1 MTTLIGFS
9 GRPPMHALG
18 WTLLHFCWQGA
29 VVAVVLWCVLEVLG
43 ERRSRVRYA
52 ASCLALGMMIAL
64 PLATFAHLASAN
76 HPQRA
81 AFDGPVVS
89 IEPGMVLQVGEG
101 VMTAPLSERIAMALD
116 HALPWVLLT
125 WFAGVILFVV
135 RLNVGLLVARKMR
148 SIATTAVPAELQQ
161 AFDALRRRLG
171 VERAVRLMHSAL
183 VQAPTVIGW
192 LRPVVLIPASCLS
205 GLSTMQIE
213 AVLAHELAHIRRH
226 DYLVSVLQSA
236 IETLLFYHPA
246 VWWVSRQV
254 RRERECCCD
263 EMAVAVG
270 GDRLAY
276 ARALSV
282 LEERRAAMPEL
293 ALGANGGVLTMRIRR
308 LLGHTE
314 ASTASQLVSIA
325 LLAALVLAA
334 GAVAGKLA
342 HAQNGTAQANSSA
355 SSAAQ
360 VAVEP
365 DARQSAVVSAAI
377 GPANGPPPS
386 LSTAGQQATSETE
399 RQIENAQRRLQ
410 GAQELLNSEKFKKQ
424 IEDAQRWLQNAQAK
438 TNSPEFKKQME
449 DVQRQLLDAQKKL
462 NSEQFKKQM
471 EDAQRQLQD
480 AQKNPNSEQFK
491 KQMEDAQR
499 QLQDAQK
506 KLNSDQFKGQ
516 IAQLLAQNAM
526 IAKASGGQAGQANAR
541 PATGDGA
548 IAGSLVDQNGVPVP
562 GAKVTSTNT
571 ENGIQASSETDSS
584 GKYFN
589 SPLQPGPYNVEVV
602 AKGFQRM
609 LQENV
614 HVDSGKTVGLNLK
627 LTVGASNY
635 VILMPVLRIGGTI
648 VDPKGTP
655 VSRATVTA
663 VNTDSGKK
671 VTATTDNTG
680 KYVLT
685 PLAPGRYNV
694 EVEAKG
700 FLRLLQENVQVDDL
714 GPAGLNFMLS
724 VGGAEN
730 LSSPAAPPVQGA
742 VILHALVS
750 KTGAVEDLDVISGA
764 GMPRSSATDAVM
776 QKAQAQAEQDYN
788 DGRIVPIQIGGDVTP
803 PVLIWHPSPD
813 YTEEARKAKVNGNV
827 TVSLIVNNA
836 GIPLNV
842 HVTKGVGLGLDE
854 KAVEAVKRYRFKPAS
869 ENGKPVP
876 VYMNIEVNFEIF

>member
-9 GRPPMHALG
+9 GQPLMHALG

-43 ERRSRVRYA
+43 GRSSRVRYA
-52 ASCLALGMMIAL
+52 ASCLALGMMVAL
-64 PLATFAHLASAN
+64 PLATFAHLASAEYR
-76 HPQRA
+76 QRA
-81 AFDGPVVS
+81 AFDGSAVA
-89 IEPGMVLQVGEG
+89 IDPGMVLQVGAG
-101 VMTAPLSERIAMALD
+101 VMTAPLSERIAVALD
-116 HALPWVLLT
+116 HALPWVLLA

-135 RLNVGLLVARKMR
+135 RLNVGLMVARRMR
-148 SIATTAVPAELQQ
+148 LVATTAVPAELQQ

-213 AVLAHELAHIRRH
+213 AILAHELAHIRRH
-226 DYLVSVLQSA
+226 DYLVSVLQSV

-246 VWWVSRQV
+246 VWWVSSQV

-438 TNSPEFKKQME
+438 PDSPEFKKQMQDAQRQLQEVQERLNSEQFRKQMEDAQRWLQNAQAEDEQPTEFKKQME
-449 DVQRQLLDAQKKL
+449 DVQRQLQDAQKKL

-480 AQKNPNSEQFK
+480 AQKKLNSEQFK

-506 KLNSDQFKGQ
+506 KLNSEQFKGQ

-541 PATGDGA
+541 ATQGEGT
-548 IAGSLVDQNGVPVP
+548 IAGSIVDQTGAAVPR
-562 GAKVTSTNT
+562 AKVTATNT
-571 ENGIQASSETDSS
+571 DNGTQVSTETDSS
-584 GKYFN
+584 GKYSI
-589 SPLQPGPYNVEVV
+589 SPLQPGQYNV
-602 AKGFQRM
+602 
-609 LQENV
+609 
-614 HVDSGKTVGLNLK
+614 
-627 LTVGASNY
+627 
-635 VILMPVLRIGGTI
+635 VIV
-648 VDPKGTP
+648 
-655 VSRATVTA
+655 
-663 VNTDSGKK
+663 
-671 VTATTDNTG
+671 
-680 KYVLT
+680 
-685 PLAPGRYNV
+685 
-694 EVEAKG
+694 
-700 FLRLLQENVQVDDL
+700 
-714 GPAGLNFMLS
+714 
-724 VGGAEN
+724 
-730 LSSPAAPPVQGA
+730 
-742 VILHALVS
+742 
-750 KTGAVEDLDVISGA
+750 
-764 GMPRSSATDAVM
+764 ATD
-776 QKAQAQAEQDYN
+776 KA
-788 DGRIVPIQIGGDVTP
+788 
-803 PVLIWHPSPD
+803 
-813 YTEEARKAKVNGNV
+813 
-827 TVSLIVNNA
+827 
-836 GIPLNV
+836 
-842 HVTKGVGLGLDE
+842 
-854 KAVEAVKRYRFKPAS
+854 
-869 ENGKPVP
+869 
-876 VYMNIEVNFEIF
+876 